1 MKNRC
6 IVETPIAPPSR
17 YGVQQPPRRAISQ
30 EFAGILAA
38 STYAAW
44 KTHLQNSLGSLIRRT
59 SASGHFSKYNRSS
72 IYGRAD
78 RARPVSPPGQIFC
91 LGGWVMQRPFQGSFP
106 EASEHQTAI
115 HDAICRYAGPRTL
128 RSRPYEP
135 RIPHQSL

>member
-1 MKNRC
+1 M
-6 IVETPIAPPSR
+6 APPSR
-17 YGVQQPPRRAISQ
+17 YGVQQPPKRAISQ

-38 STYAAW
+38 STYAPW

-91 LGGWVMQRPFQGSFP
+91 LGG
-106 EASEHQTAI
+106 
-115 HDAICRYAGPRTL
+115 
-128 RSRPYEP
+128 
-135 RIPHQSL
+135 